1 MSAATPPVL
10 TSAGLLAHWQ
20 GHRRVTRRV
29 LAAFPD
35 DQINSFSV
43 GGMRPFGEL
52 AQELLSMAI
61 PTMVGI
67 TTGNWTVSFD
77 RKAQTKAELLTEWDA
92 QSKEIDALWPKVRP
106 EAWQEVMD
114 AFGYFQGPAVDILLY
129 IIDNEIHH
137 RAQGYVYLRALGVE
151 PPQFPDRS

>member
-1 MSAATPPVL
+1 MSSAAPPVL
-10 TSAGLLAHWQ
+10 TSAGLLTHWQ
-20 GHRRVTRRV
+20 GHRRLTRRV
-29 LAAFPD
+29 IAAFPD

-52 AQELLSMAI
+52 VQELLSMAI

-67 TTGNWTVSFD
+67 TTGTWKVSFD
-77 RKAQTKAELLTEWDA
+77 RKTQSKAELLADWDA
-92 QSKEIDALWPKVRP
+92 QSRELDTLWPKVRP
-106 EAWQEVMD
+106 AAWQEVMD

-129 IIDNEIHH
+129 IIDNEVHH
-137 RAQGYVYLRALGVE
+137 RAQGYVYLRAQGIE

>member
-1 MSAATPPVL
+1 MSTATPPVL

-29 LAAFPD
+29 IAAFPD
-35 DQINSFSV
+35 DQINGFSV

-52 AQELLSMAI
+52 VQELLSMAI

-67 TTGNWTVSFD
+67 TTGAWKVSFD
-77 RKAQTKAELLTEWDA
+77 RKAQTKAELLAEWDA

-114 AFGYFQGPAVDILLY
+114 AFGYFQGPILLY